1 MRFRDWLWCL
11 AHLRMTRIDRHKK
24 YIVALQESLTAEML
38 ENITTWLTQADV
50 PLLIVR
56 GPVQIVEGVIGK
68 ETEN

>member
-1 MRFRDWLWCL
+1 MKFRDWLWCL
-11 AHLRMTRIDRHKK
+11 AHLRVTKIDRNKK
-24 YIVALQESLTAEML
+24 YVLAINEPLTPALLES
-38 ENITTWLTQADV
+38 ITTWLTQADV

>member
-11 AHLRMTRIDRHKK
+11 AHLRMTRIDRDKK
-24 YIVALQESLTAEML
+24 YIVALQEPLTAEML
-38 ENITTWLTQADV
+38 ANISAWLTQADV